1 MKKLGQGFKRYMAI
15 LAGAAMLAGCAG
27 GGGSS
32 KEGSETA
39 PTALPEMDYDA
50 SKASWEQDKTPIEL
64 EWFVAY
70 DWAAM
75 NFDPDN
81 NQFDQ
86 YVYENTGVKIKFS
99 IGSQEKLNMLIATDS
114 LPDIVTYD
122 AVSSERLALENGG
135 RLWPLDELV
144 EKYAPDMQTPQGM
157 IDWYRNKKDNKWYVL
172 VGYFYDLKEAY
183 ERGGY
188 IESHNMNFARKDILE
203 QLGIDPDSMTTKE
216 GFLNALRKV
225 KEANVQYEGQTV
237 IPYVADDAECLAEQ
251 FGLDREDSNGNLL
264 NIKRQPEYLEAI
276 LFLNQIYREGL
287 TTDEIFTMDNTLRK
301 QMVTSGSVFAGTR
314 VNYLNGKD
322 TLYYENPNALMM
334 GVGHIGGDGG
344 KEAIVS
350 PSPTAGWAAT
360 MITKNC
366 KNPARAVSLLSFLT
380 REEISLS
387 YSYGGINGYEIVD
400 GEAVIKPERAEERK
414 ADSAAFD
421 AKYRSTLQDLVC
433 DYVWVKKYEPKSG
446 MDELE
451 QDRLHYQKKW
461 VDGHIFDD
469 KIFNDV
475 SPDSGSDFAA
485 IDAQLTSYWSQ
496 QFPMMIMAKS
506 PEEAKQVYD
515 NAIAQMDQMG
525 MDKLD
530 AYKNERFQEN
540 KKKMGLEMAW
550 PRNQK

>member
-1 MKKLGQGFKRYMAI
+1 MKKFYKKTAAI
-15 LAGAAMLAGCAG
+15 LLSTAMLAGCGNHTASSEESTAAVSSETLPDIVYD
-27 GGGSS
+27 SS
-32 KEGSETA
+32 K
-39 PTALPEMDYDA
+39 P
-50 SKASWEQDKTPIEL
+50 SWEQDKTPIEL

-75 NFDPDN
+75 NFDPEY

-86 YVYENTGVKIKFS
+86 YVVENTGVKIKFS

-135 RLWPLDELV
+135 KLWSLDELT
-144 EKYAPDMQTPQGM
+144 EKYAPDIQVPQGM
-157 IDWYRNKKDNKWYVL
+157 IDWYRNKKDNQWYVL
-172 VGYFYDLKEAY
+172 VGYFYDLEEAY

-188 IESHNMNFARKDILE
+188 IESHNMNFARKDIME
-203 QLGIDPDSMTTKE
+203 QLDIDPASMTTKE
-216 GFLNALRKV
+216 GFLEALRKV
-225 KEANVQYEGQTV
+225 KEANIQYEGQTV
-237 IPYVADDAECLAEQ
+237 IPYVADDVECLAEQ
-251 FGLDREDSNGNLL
+251 FGLDREDKEGNLL
-264 NIKRQPEYLEAI
+264 NIKRQPEYLEAL

-301 QMVTSGSVFAGTR
+301 QMVTSGTVFAGTR

-322 TLYYENPNALMM
+322 TLYYNDPDALMM
-334 GVGHIGGDGG
+334 GVGYITGDGE

-366 KNPARAVSLLSFLT
+366 KNPARAASLLSFLT

-387 YSYGGINGYEIVD
+387 YWYGGIDGYDIVD
-400 GEAVIKPERAEERK
+400 GSAVIKPERAEERK
-414 ADSAAFD
+414 ADASTFD

-433 DYVWVKKYEPKSG
+433 DYVWVKKYEPKTG
-446 MDELE
+446 LDDLE
-451 QDRLHYQKKW
+451 QDRLNYQHQW
-461 VDGHIFDD
+461 VDGHIYDD

-496 QFPMMIMAKS
+496 QFPMMIMAAT
-506 PEEAKQVYD
+506 PEEAEQVYQ
-515 NAIAQMDQMG
+515 NAIAQMDHMG

-530 AYKNERFQEN
+530 EYKNQRFQEN
-540 KKKMGLEMAW
+540 KKKMGVEFAW

>member
-1 MKKLGQGFKRYMAI
+1 MKKFYKKTAAI
-15 LAGAAMLAGCAG
+15 LLSTAMLAGCGNHTASSEESTAAVSSETLPDIVYD
-27 GGGSS
+27 SS
-32 KEGSETA
+32 K
-39 PTALPEMDYDA
+39 P
-50 SKASWEQDKTPIEL
+50 SWEQDKTPIEL

-75 NFDPDN
+75 NFDPEY

-86 YVYENTGVKIKFS
+86 YVVENTGVKIKFS

-135 RLWPLDELV
+135 KLWSLDELT
-144 EKYAPDMQTPQGM
+144 EKYAPDIQVPQGM
-157 IDWYRNKKDNKWYVL
+157 IDWYRNKKDNQWYVL
-172 VGYFYDLKEAY
+172 VGYFYDLEEAY

-188 IESHNMNFARKDILE
+188 IESHNMNFARKDIME
-203 QLGIDPDSMTTKE
+203 QLDIDPASMTTKE
-216 GFLNALRKV
+216 GFLEALRKV
-225 KEANVQYEGQTV
+225 KEANIQYEGQTV
-237 IPYVADDAECLAEQ
+237 IPYVADDVECLAEQ
-251 FGLDREDSNGNLL
+251 FGLDREDKEGNLL
-264 NIKRQPEYLEAI
+264 NIKRQPEYLEAL

-301 QMVTSGSVFAGTR
+301 QMVTSGTVFAGTR

-322 TLYYENPNALMM
+322 TLYYNDPDALMM
-334 GVGHIGGDGG
+334 GVGYITGDGE

-366 KNPARAVSLLSFLT
+366 KNPARAASLLSFLT

-387 YSYGGINGYEIVD
+387 YWYGGIDGYDIVD
-400 GEAVIKPERAEERK
+400 GSAVIKPERAEERK
-414 ADSAAFD
+414 ADASAFD

-433 DYVWVKKYEPKSG
+433 DYVWVKKYEPKTG
-446 MDELE
+446 LDDLE
-451 QDRLHYQKKW
+451 QDRLNYQHQW
-461 VDGHIFDD
+461 VDGHIYDD

-496 QFPMMIMAKS
+496 QFPMMIMAAT
-506 PEEAKQVYD
+506 PEEAEQVYQ
-515 NAIAQMDQMG
+515 NAIAQMDHMG

-530 AYKNERFQEN
+530 EYKNQRFQEN
-540 KKKMGLEMAW
+540 KKKMGVDFAW